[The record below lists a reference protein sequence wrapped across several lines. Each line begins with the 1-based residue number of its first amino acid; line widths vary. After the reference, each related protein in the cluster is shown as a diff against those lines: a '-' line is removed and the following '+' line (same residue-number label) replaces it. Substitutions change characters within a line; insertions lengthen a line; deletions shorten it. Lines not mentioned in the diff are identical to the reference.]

1 MADATTVIFW
11 GAGATASLGMRTTE
25 KQGKFIA
32 RLAGADLDNSQKSL
46 TERVSDALG
55 DSDKPYWHDAIFDL
69 ITILG
74 DTESAYNSIDIVEQ
88 EHLDAMARHWRPGA
102 TKGDL
107 HERIMELR
115 IFYDWP
121 ALKDVLRICPGVRSE
136 KFKINDL
143 FNVLDMHTP
152 LGHGFRAEAR
162 FLDARRLLGAKA
174 ALKMLLHAIFY
185 IDYQLC
191 LENSRPILE
200 QYYQFAVTLGKRM
213 QRVGLMI
220 AGGFD
225 GPEFIRGDV
234 GFVSLNYD
242 PIGVWTQFVANRDL
256 NRSPTV
262 PHVGTPAEPLQIFH
276 DLGHFIPSRRVEPNT
291 RPALWYPMN
300 EASAQRLN
308 EGNGGP
314 NQRTRLNKFL
324 FPHGCLC

>member
-121 ALKDVLRICPGVRSE
+121 ALKDVLRKNSKSTIYSTYWTC
-136 KFKINDL
+136 
-143 FNVLDMHTP
+143 TP
-152 LGHGFRAEAR
+152 LSAMVSERRRGFSTRGA
-162 FLDARRLLGAKA
+162 FLAP
-174 ALKMLLHAIFY
+174 
-185 IDYQLC
+185 
-191 LENSRPILE
+191 RPHS
-200 QYYQFAVTLGKRM
+200 KCCC
-213 QRVGLMI
+213 
-220 AGGFD
+220 
-225 GPEFIRGDV
+225 
-234 GFVSLNYD
+234 
-242 PIGVWTQFVANRDL
+242 
-256 NRSPTV
+256 
-262 PHVGTPAEPLQIFH
+262 
-276 DLGHFIPSRRVEPNT
+276 T
-291 RPALWYPMN
+291 RYF
-300 EASAQRLN
+300 
-308 EGNGGP
+308 
-314 NQRTRLNKFL
+314 T
-324 FPHGCLC
+324 